1 MDSAGDAVLHLHVQL
16 GKHIC
21 YKEKKGCARECVCV
35 SASEF
40 FLGGGKRDDPPGSFQ
55 DTENENLLS

>member
-1 MDSAGDAVLHLHVQL
+1 MDGAGDAVLHLHVQL

-35 SASEF
+35 RVSF
-40 FLGGGKRDDPPGSFQ
+40 FWGGKRDDPPGSFQ